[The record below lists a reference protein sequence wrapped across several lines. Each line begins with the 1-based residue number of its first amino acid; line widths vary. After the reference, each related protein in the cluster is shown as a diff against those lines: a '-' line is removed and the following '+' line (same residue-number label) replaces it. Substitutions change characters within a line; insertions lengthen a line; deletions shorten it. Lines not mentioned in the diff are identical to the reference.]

1 MTKAEIIKKVEKYN
15 EWKDLIEEAKKELE
29 IIENEIKEEMLEREL
44 EELAA
49 DQYIIR
55 YTNVLSNRFDTT
67 NFKKTYAELYK
78 AFTKQIASKR
88 FTISA

>member
-1 MTKAEIIKKVEKYN
+1 MTRAELITKVEKYN
-15 EWKDLIEEAKKELE
+15 EWKELVEEAKKELE
-29 IIENEIKEEMLEREL
+29 MIENELKEEMIEREI

-55 YTNVLSNRFDTT
+55 YTNILSNRFDTT
-67 NFKKTYAELYK
+67 NFKKTYSDLYK
-78 AFTKQIASKR
+78 AFTKQVASKR

>member
-88 FTISA
+88 FTLSA

>member
-1 MTKAEIIKKVEKYN
+1 MTRAEIITKVEKYN
-15 EWKDLIEEAKKELE
+15 EWKELVEEAKKEIE
-29 IIENEIKEEMLEREL
+29 MIENELKEEMIEREI

-55 YTNVLSNRFDTT
+55 YTNILSNRFDTT
-67 NFKKTYAELYK
+67 NFKKTYSDLYK
-78 AFTKQIASKR
+78 AFTKQVASKR